1 MIDLATDSINKYAAD
16 GNVGCQGGFDMF
28 VSSAGG
34 MPCDTPA
41 HQLQQGQQVSVDW
54 TLAKADD
61 QMSYSKQCNVAP
73 SAGQGGQGGQGPF
86 GPGNQGGQWGQGGQ
100 GGQRFGQGGQFG
112 QVQPQQFGQGGQGGQ
127 FGQAQPQQFGQGGF
141 GGQQ

>member
-1 MIDLATDSINKYAAD
+1 MVSLGAFNAKVAEGQPDGTVAWLGNADVIDLATDSINKYAAD

-73 SAGQGGQGGQGPF
+73 SAGHGGQGGQGPF
-86 GPGNQGGQWGQGGQ
+86 GPGNQGGQWGQGG
-100 GGQRFGQGGQFG
+100 
-112 QVQPQQFGQGGQGGQ
+112 
-127 FGQAQPQQFGQGGF
+127 
-141 GGQQ
+141 